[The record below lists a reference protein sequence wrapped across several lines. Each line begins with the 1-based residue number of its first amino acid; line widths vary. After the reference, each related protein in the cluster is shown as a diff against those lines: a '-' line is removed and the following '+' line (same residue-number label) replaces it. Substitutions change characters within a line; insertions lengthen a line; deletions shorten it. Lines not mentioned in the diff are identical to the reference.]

1 MSWDVT
7 CLTVNHSSPLPLHY
21 QLSQL
26 LCAAIASGDLKP
38 GDCIPPETDIVE
50 HLGIS
55 RATVRQAIS
64 GLVNRGL
71 LYRKKGKGTFV
82 AAPKIDGGFFAK
94 LESFHQEML
103 EKGLTPSTRVLQWER
118 IPPDGEINAVLEL
131 PPDAPLLLLR
141 RLRFANGM
149 PVVQVDTYLSA
160 QLFGGHER
168 KRPYRIHREVS
179 LMFTGLLR
187 TIILY
192 ILIIAGVRLMGK
204 RQVGELEPSE
214 LVLSLII
221 ADLASV
227 PMQDYG
233 IPLLTGVVPIL
244 TLLSVTMI
252 LSVLT
257 MKSVRFRAILC
268 GRPSMVIRN
277 GMVDQRE
284 MAKNRLTVDELLEE
298 LRIQGYTDLSTV
310 KYAIL
315 ETNGQLSVLPYANQ
329 KPPTARDMKVSVE
342 EGGLPRVVVSDGK
355 LLERNLKALGHD
367 RPWLDR
373 QLSQRG
379 CRDLSK
385 VFLLLVDESD
395 AVYFAEKEG

>member
-1 MSWDVT
+1 M
-7 CLTVNHSSPLPLHY
+7 
-21 QLSQL
+21 
-26 LCAAIASGDLKP
+26 
-38 GDCIPPETDIVE
+38 
-50 HLGIS
+50 
-55 RATVRQAIS
+55 R
-64 GLVNRGL
+64 
-71 LYRKKGKGTFV
+71 
-82 AAPKIDGGFFAK
+82 
-94 LESFHQEML
+94 
-103 EKGLTPSTRVLQWER
+103 
-118 IPPDGEINAVLEL
+118 PPDGSAAMN
-131 PPDAPLLLLR
+131 DGG
-141 RLRFANGM
+141 RF
-149 PVVQVDTYLSA
+149 V
-160 QLFGGHER
+160 
-168 KRPYRIHREVS
+168 KRPRKIRPEVS

-233 IPLLTGVVPIL
+233 IPLLTGIVPIL

-257 MKSVRFRAILC
+257 MKSVRFRALLC
-268 GRPSMVIRN
+268 GKPSVVVRN
-277 GMVDQRE
+277 GAVDQRE

-298 LRIQGYTDLSTV
+298 LRIQGYTDLSVV

-355 LLERNLKALGHD
+355 LLERNLKALGRD
-367 RPWLDR
+367 RSWLDR
-373 QLSQRG
+373 QLTQLG
-379 CRDLSK
+379 CKDVSK
-385 VFLLLVDESD
+385 VFLLLVDEGD
-395 AVYFAEKEG
+395 AVYFAEKDG